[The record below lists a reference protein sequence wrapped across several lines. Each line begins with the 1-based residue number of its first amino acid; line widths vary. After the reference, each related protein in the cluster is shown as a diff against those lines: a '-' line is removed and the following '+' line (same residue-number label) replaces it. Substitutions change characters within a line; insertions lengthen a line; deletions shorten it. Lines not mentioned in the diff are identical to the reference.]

1 MLKLLLQI
9 SGWLIAHTP
18 EPLLRAFTAFCGD
31 LLILLSPR
39 RRRLVFS
46 NLHHAFPEKS
56 AAWHRRL
63 ARKSS
68 RRIFETALLSLAGP
82 YLSETRL
89 RRIVHVTAPV
99 IDCFRHHES
108 APHPLIVATPHIAY
122 WESLTWLSLFLPV
135 PMREFGVIFRPLDNP
150 TADAWV
156 KSTRERHGMKLLS
169 RKEGLTESFRILKR
183 NGTVG
188 ILFDQNAGT
197 QGALTT
203 LLGRVCS
210 TTELPGLLAERSGA
224 KIVTFYPRRLDFWRV
239 QFELTEIAYDGT
251 APSAIIA
258 LNRWL
263 ENTLTHDENLSA
275 SCLWSHDRWRHQD
288 IPTKRFRLESKR
300 NLLELDLAARGLASP
315 PRKTRFFIR
324 LPNWLGDVVMAVP
337 LLRAL
342 RASRPDAEITFIAKG
357 AFLPLLAQTGL
368 ADKLIALP
376 KRNWKYFLF
385 FRSLRREYPDA
396 YLLLTHSVRGDLEAK
411 LTGCRQRFGLV
422 KHGRRRP
429 LLTHRYEVPAT
440 FDEKHHHQLELWEN
454 LFRHF
459 GLELPADRTPLP
471 LGPCALPLGPSAP
484 AATIGF
490 IAGSENNP
498 EKRWPVPHWRA
509 LLDSILRA
517 HPNATILLFG
527 TANDRAITDAI
538 AAGHSESR
546 VQNLAG
552 RTDLPAYMEK
562 LRSCTV
568 LVTNDTGGMHL
579 ANLLGVSLIALFGPT
594 NPLRTGPVFSGP
606 HVILQPPDCP
616 PTGGASLEKL
626 SPETVFAALKPSLSN
641 STPAVQT

>member
-18 EPLLRAFTAFCGD
+18 ERLLRAFTAFCGD

-46 NLHHAFPEKS
+46 NLHHAFPDKPP
-56 AAWHRRL
+56 AWHTRL

-68 RRIFETALLSLAGP
+68 RRLFETGLLSLASP
-82 YLSETRL
+82 FLSETRL
-89 RRIVHVTAPV
+89 RRLVRLTPAVE
-99 IDCFRHHES
+99 DCFRQHL
-108 APHPLIVATPHIAY
+108 ATPHSLIVASPHIAY
-122 WESLTWLSLFLPV
+122 WESLTWLGLFLPF
-135 PMREFGVIFRPLDNP
+135 PLREFGVIFRPLDNA

-156 KSTRERHGMKLLS
+156 KATRERHGLKLLS

-210 TTELPGLLAERSGA
+210 TTELPGLLAERSRA
-224 KIVTFYPRRLDFWRV
+224 KIITFYPRRLDFWRV

-251 APSAIIA
+251 AVDAILA

-263 ENTLTHDENLSA
+263 EKTLSDDENLCA
-275 SCLWSHDRWRHQD
+275 SWLWSHDRWRHQD
-288 IPTKRFRLESKR
+288 MPAKRFRLESKR
-300 NLLELDLAARGLASP
+300 DLLTADLAARGQPSLS
-315 PRKTRFFIR
+315 RKTRFWIR

-342 RASRPDAEITFIAKG
+342 RTARPDAEITFIAKP
-357 AFLPLLAQTGL
+357 AFLPLLQQTGL
-368 ADKLIALP
+368 ADKLLPLP
-376 KRNWKYFLF
+376 KRDWKYFLH
-385 FRSLRREYPDA
+385 FRRLRHSYPDA
-396 YLLLTHSVRGDLEAK
+396 YVLLTHSVRGDLEAW

-429 LLTHRYEVPAT
+429 LLTHRYEVPAS
-440 FDEKHHHQLELWEN
+440 FDESRHHQFELWEN
-454 LFRHF
+454 YFRHF
-459 GLELPADRTPLP
+459 GLLTDSDRTPLTSD
-471 LGPCALPLGPSAP
+471 LAKPSQL
-484 AATIGF
+484 TVGF

-498 EKRWPVPHWRA
+498 EKRWPVPHWRT
-509 LLDSILRA
+509 LTGSILGAYPEAR
-517 HPNATILLFG
+517 IILFG

-538 AAGHSESR
+538 ASGQPEIR

-552 RTDLPAYMEK
+552 QTDLPAYMEK
-562 LRSCTV
+562 LRGCTL

-579 ANLLGVSLIALFGPT
+579 ANLLGVPLIALFGPT
-594 NPLRTGPVFSGP
+594 NPLRTGPVFAAP
-606 HVILQPPDCP
+606 ALILQPPDCP
-616 PTGGASLEKL
+616 PTGGAALERLAPEAVFNAVKL
-626 SPETVFAALKPSLSN
+626 TLSASTAVPAPSQRS
-641 STPAVQT
+641 

>member
-18 EPLLRAFTAFCGD
+18 ERLLRAFTAFCGD
-31 LLILLSPR
+31 LLLALSPR

-46 NLHHAFPEKS
+46 NLHHAFPDRP
-56 AAWHRRL
+56 AVWHRRL

-68 RRIFETALLSLAGP
+68 RRIFETALISLASP
-82 YLSETRL
+82 YLDETRL
-89 RRIVHVTAPV
+89 RRIVRTTQPV
-99 IDCFRHHES
+99 EDCFRIHQ
-108 APHPLIVATPHIAY
+108 ATPHPLIVATPHIAY
-122 WESLTWLSLFLPV
+122 WESLTWLALFLPV
-135 PMREFGVIFRPLDNP
+135 PLREFGVIFRPLDNP

-188 ILFDQNAGT
+188 VLFDQNAGI

-239 QFELTEIAYDGT
+239 QFELLEISYDGT
-251 APSAIIA
+251 AAGAIIA

-263 ENTLTHDENLSA
+263 ENTLSTDENLCA
-275 SCLWSHDRWRHQD
+275 SWLWSHDRWRHQD
-288 IPTKRFRLESKR
+288 MPAKRFRLESKR
-300 NLLELDLAARGLASP
+300 NLLAADLAARGLAEV
-315 PRKTRFFIR
+315 PRKTRIFIR

-337 LLRAL
+337 LLRSL
-342 RASRPDAEITFIAKG
+342 RASRPDAEITFIAKS
-357 AFLPLLAQTGL
+357 AFHPLLAQTGL
-368 ADKLIALP
+368 ADKLIPLP
-376 KRNWKYFLF
+376 PRDWKYFLR
-385 FRSLRREYPDA
+385 FRALRHAYPDV
-396 YLLLTHSVRGDLEAK
+396 YLLLTHSTRGDLEAR

-422 KHGRRRP
+422 KQGRRRP
-429 LLTHRYEVPAT
+429 LLTHRYEVPAD
-440 FDEKHHHQLELWEN
+440 FDERQHHQIELWGN

-459 GLELPADRTPLP
+459 GLETPPDFSP
-471 LGPCALPLGPSAP
+471 LASTSAREASGSAP
-484 AATIGF
+484 TIGF

-498 EKRWPVPHWRA
+498 EKRWPVSHWRT
-509 LLDSILRA
+509 LTESILREYPA
-517 HPNATILLFG
+517 ATLLLLG

-538 AAGHSESR
+538 ASGHSESR

-562 LRSCTV
+562 LRSCTL

-594 NPLRTGPVFSGP
+594 NPVRTGPVFSGP
-606 HVILQPPDCP
+606 HVILQPPGCP
-616 PTGGASLEKL
+616 PTGGGALSDL
-626 SPETVFAALKPSLSN
+626 SPETVFAALQTSLQKRTA
-641 STPAVQT
+641 TPPLPV

>member
-46 NLHHAFPEKS
+46 NLHHAFPEKP

-82 YLSETRL
+82 YLSEDRL

-99 IDCFRHHES
+99 VECFRQHHT

-224 KIVTFYPRRLDFWRV
+224 KIITFYPRRLDFWRV

-251 APSAIIA
+251 ATSAVIA

-263 ENTLTHDENLSA
+263 ENTLTHDENLCA
-275 SCLWSHDRWRHQD
+275 SWLWSHDRWRHQD
-288 IPTKRFRLESKR
+288 IPQKRFRLESKR
-300 NLLELDLAARGLASP
+300 NLLAPDLAARGLATP
-315 PRKTRFFIR
+315 PRKTRLFIR
-324 LPNWLGDVVMAVP
+324 LPNWLGDVVMAIP

-342 RASRPDAEITFIAKG
+342 RASRPDAEITFIAKA
-357 AFLPLLAQTGL
+357 AFLPLLAQTAL
-368 ADKLIALP
+368 ADKLIPLP
-376 KRNWKYFLF
+376 KRDWKYFLF
-385 FRSLRREYPDA
+385 FRALRRSYPDA
-396 YLLLTHSVRGDLEAK
+396 YLLLTHSVRGDLEAR

-429 LLTHRYEVPAT
+429 LLTHRYEAPAG

-471 LGPCALPLGPSAP
+471 ASFSSASITTGPV
-484 AATIGF
+484 IGF
-490 IAGSENNP
+490 IAGSENTP
-498 EKRWPVPHWRA
+498 EKRWPVPHWRT
-509 LLDSILRA
+509 LTDSILRA
-517 HPNATILLFG
+517 HPTATILLLG
-527 TANDRAITDAI
+527 TANDRPITDAI
-538 AAGHSESR
+538 ASGHPESQ

-562 LRSCTV
+562 LRSCTA

-579 ANLLGVSLIALFGPT
+579 ANLLGVPLIALFGPT
-594 NPLRTGPVFSGP
+594 NPIRTGPVFSGP
-606 HVILQPPDCP
+606 HTILQPPGSP
-616 PTGGASLEKL
+616 PTGGGALKDL
-626 SPETVFAALKPSLSN
+626 SPEIVFSTLEDSLRKPAASPKN
-641 STPAVQT
+641 

>member
-18 EPLLRAFTAFCGD
+18 ERLLRAFTALCGD
-31 LLILLSPR
+31 LLLLLSPR

-46 NLHHAFPEKS
+46 NLHHAFPEKP
-56 AAWHRRL
+56 ATWHRRL

-68 RRIFETALLSLAGP
+68 RRIFETALISLASP
-82 YLSETRL
+82 YLGEARL
-89 RRIVHVTAPV
+89 RRIVRITSPV
-99 IDCFRHHES
+99 EACFRQHH
-108 APHPLIVATPHIAY
+108 ATPHPLIVATPHIAY
-122 WESLTWLSLFLPV
+122 WESLTWLAVFLPV
-135 PMREFGVIFRPLDNP
+135 PLREFGVIFRPLDNP

-224 KIVTFYPRRLDFWRV
+224 KIITFYPRRLDFWRV

-251 APSAIIA
+251 AAGATFA

-263 ENTLTHDENLSA
+263 ETALATDDDLCA
-275 SCLWSHDRWRHQD
+275 SWLWSHDRWRHQD
-288 IPTKRFRLESKR
+288 IPQKRFRLESKR
-300 NLLELDLAARGLASP
+300 NLFASDLASRGYTTP
-315 PRKTRFFIR
+315 PRKTRLWVR

-342 RASRPDAEITFIAKG
+342 RASRPDAEITFIAK
-357 AFLPLLAQTGL
+357 ATFLPLLEQTGL
-368 ADKLIALP
+368 ADKLLP
-376 KRNWKYFLF
+376 LPPRNWKYFF
-385 FRSLRREYPDA
+385 HFRKLRRAYPDV
-396 YLLLTHSVRGDLEAK
+396 YLVLTHSVRGDLEAW

-422 KHGRRRP
+422 KSGRRRP
-429 LLTHRYEVPAT
+429 LLSHRYEVPAD
-440 FDEKHHHQLELWEN
+440 FDERHHHQLELWEA

-459 GLELPADRTPLP
+459 GLELPADRSPLP
-471 LGPCALPLGPSAP
+471 LSPLAPRPSP
-484 AATIGF
+484 IIGF
-490 IAGSENNP
+490 IAGSENTP
-498 EKRWPVPHWRA
+498 EKRWPVAHWRA
-509 LLDSILRA
+509 LAEAIFSA
-517 HPNATILLFG
+517 HPDATILLFG

-594 NPLRTGPVFSGP
+594 NPVRTGPVFSGS

-626 SPETVFAALKPSLSN
+626 SPETVFATLKQSLPN
-641 STPAVQT
+641 PTPAVQI